1 MKRIALSLMIVL
13 FAAGTCFGAT
23 EITAASDPWPP
34 FTNPDTPEQG
44 LSLEVARS
52 AFETQGYTIAMNFV
66 PWARAENGVR
76 EGTYDILTNMW
87 MTESRK
93 QDFLFSEPYAENQIK
108 FIKRKGEPFVYTGLE
123 SLKGLT
129 VGVVRGYGYGDDFW
143 NAPDF
148 EREEAN
154 DLVTNVKKVVAG
166 RVDLTL
172 EDEIV
177 ARYILSQK
185 APELLE
191 QIEFT
196 QGSLSSNKLYVTA
209 GLKHPKHQELV
220 EAFNKGLEE
229 IKANGTYNA
238 IFAKYGITIK

>member
-1 MKRIALSLMIVL
+1 MKRIALSFMMIL
-13 FAAGTCFGAT
+13 FVAGTCFGAT

-44 LSLEVARS
+44 LSLELARS
-52 AFETQGYTIAMNFV
+52 ALETQGYTIAMNFV

-93 QDFLFSEPYAENQIK
+93 QDFLFSEPYAENKIK
-108 FIKRKGEPFVYTGLE
+108 FIKRKEEPFEYTGFE

-143 NAPDF
+143 NAAEF
-148 EREEAN
+148 QREEAN
-154 DLVTNVKKVVAG
+154 DLVTNVKKLVAG
-166 RVDLTL
+166 RIDLTL

-196 QGSLSSNKLYVTA
+196 EGSLSSNKLYVTS
-209 GLKHPKHQELV
+209 GFKNPKHQELV

-229 IKANGTYNA
+229 IKANGTYHA